1 VALADAA
8 LNFLDRAQGND
19 PNMELRELIM
29 FYKSV
34 FLHLVTDEP
43 KTLLLTCLEDPRKE
57 TICAAMHSVHQALLA
72 SVTFAAPQ
80 APEQRAWEKEPL
92 TSNQKTALL
101 RWKVKPNLFGFKEI
115 DDMTK
120 KDAMVILDTII
131 AESRRKKEQ
140 EAVKAK
146 QDQRFI

>member
-1 VALADAA
+1 
-8 LNFLDRAQGND
+8 
-19 PNMELRELIM
+19 
-29 FYKSV
+29 
-34 FLHLVTDEP
+34 
-43 KTLLLTCLEDPRKE
+43 
-57 TICAAMHSVHQALLA
+57 VHQALLV
-72 SVTFAAPQ
+72 SITFAAPQ

-92 TSNQKTALL
+92 TANQKTALL
-101 RWKVKPNLFGFKEI
+101 RWKVKPNLFGFKQI

-131 AESRRKKEQ
+131 AESKKKKEQ